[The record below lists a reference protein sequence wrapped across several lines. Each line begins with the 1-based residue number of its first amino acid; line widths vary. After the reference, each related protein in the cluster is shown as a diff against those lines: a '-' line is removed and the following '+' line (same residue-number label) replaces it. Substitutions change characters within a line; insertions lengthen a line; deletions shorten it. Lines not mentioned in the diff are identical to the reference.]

1 MCSVTETNLIDII
14 LHTPEDSGDINNYA
28 GEVENNLDLMI
39 FFTPF
44 AFIDNSGLTCYWH
57 ETTGGKGKKKI
68 KPLN

>member
-44 AFIDNSGLTCYWH
+44 AFIDNSGLTCY
-57 ETTGGKGKKKI
+57 
-68 KPLN
+68 